1 MPRITLWGF
10 LQYDK
15 TLFDGLD
22 LPTGCDPE
30 VLKDTIIMESGD
42 LFPYYQHPGYLK
54 ANIRTW
60 FRRMLPQFQKS
71 FDALALE
78 YVANENYDRYEDY
91 SDTFNKESSDKRESG
106 ETTSQS
112 DSRSGASER
121 ATESTTG
128 SEGSQEDKTSAYDEN
143 DYQPSAYTERSNL
156 EEGTTSE
163 AGSTSEEGTS
173 EGSRS
178 GSEEGSA
185 KEDSTNH
192 HIGHLHGNIGVTTNA
207 TMIREELELR
217 RYDIYLEIARQ
228 FEERFIVQVY

>member
-30 VLKDTIIMESGD
+30 ILKDTIIMESGD
-42 LFPYYQHPGYLK
+42 LFPYYQHPVYLK

-91 SDTFNKESSDKRESG
+91 SDTFKKEC
-106 ETTSQS
+106 
-112 DSRSGASER
+112 AF
-121 ATESTTG
+121 
-128 SEGSQEDKTSAYDEN
+128 
-143 DYQPSAYTERSNL
+143 P
-156 EEGTTSE
+156 EGTWLDE
-163 AGSTSEEGTS
+163 DGNEYAGGQYHVIDTPLS
-173 EGSRS
+173 
-178 GSEEGSA
+178 
-185 KEDSTNH
+185 K
-192 HIGHLHGNIGVTTNA
+192 
-207 TMIREELELR
+207 LR
-217 RYDIYLEIARQ
+217 YFVRKK
-228 FEERFIVQVY
+228 

>member
-30 VLKDTIIMESGD
+30 ILKDTIIMESGD

-91 SDTFNKESSDKRESG
+91 SDTFNKESSDKRETG
-106 ETTSQS
+106 ETTPIF
-112 DSRSGASER
+112 
-121 ATESTTG
+121 TESAPVCVFLAICRRIYGIPIMLRVSIFTT
-128 SEGSQEDKTSAYDEN
+128 
-143 DYQPSAYTERSNL
+143 P
-156 EEGTTSE
+156 
-163 AGSTSEEGTS
+163 
-173 EGSRS
+173 
-178 GSEEGSA
+178 
-185 KEDSTNH
+185 
-192 HIGHLHGNIGVTTNA
+192 I
-207 TMIREELELR
+207 
-217 RYDIYLEIARQ
+217 
-228 FEERFIVQVY
+228 